1 MPKSQ
6 LPPLSAA
13 RTSRSSSLTA
23 RVFLGTALIVAVV
36 IAAAFAITS
45 ASVRRAS
52 DTSARRSLEQSADL
66 VAQFLAGRSRSLAGG
81 ARVFVQGPY
90 FRSLVAERRRDDIID
105 QSIEASE
112 QLGADWV
119 FITDATG
126 MLLAKSDEPGASGK
140 LMGNVPLVAG
150 AMRGLVT
157 SGFGVTRDSLL
168 FQAIAV
174 PIVTPGAAPIG
185 VLVATKLVDSLLVR
199 DVKTTTSSDLV
210 FYVRDPG
217 GRRTV
222 SLSTLGRAPQVSR
235 AVSTIPDRTDAT
247 IGAAVQ
253 PDIEIEGEHYLA
265 QGSALT
271 TAGGDAVGGFVVL
284 RSREEELTGIASLRR
299 SLAIAG
305 VLGLLLAWL
314 AAFIAAQRIAAPVR
328 TLASAVRRAADGA
341 YVAASD
347 DAFVAKG
354 AGLELEELGAAFSW
368 LLADLRDKQQ
378 LTGLAPL
385 PPAAAETPEVPAGPG
400 RGGARQIVGAS
411 SPRARLAA
419 RPGFVLEPGAILANR
434 YLIDAVV
441 GSGGLGIVYRARDRV
456 IGEQVAVK
464 VLRPEVLASDDQATV
479 RLADELRMAR
489 RVSHRNVV
497 RMHDIGESDGVMFLT
512 MEYVDG
518 ASLATI
524 IETRGA
530 LPPGAVIPI
539 ARQLLRALAVMHAE
553 GVVHGDLKPAN
564 LLLDPSGVLKLT
576 DFGIARVV
584 RSASRENAA
593 PSENPKR
600 ETVTRLAGAVVGTP
614 EYMAPEQLIGAAPTV
629 ASDIY
634 AAGVVLHECLTG
646 ATPFD
651 AETRVTFIAHKLD
664 SPPAT
669 TARLTPVM
677 LTPSSA
683 LEAVIAR
690 MMAPA
695 PDARPA
701 SAARLFEEFAA
712 LS

>member
-1 MPKSQ
+1 MPQ
-6 LPPLSAA
+6 LRPLSASRA
-13 RTSRSSSLTA
+13 SRSSSLTA

-119 FITDATG
+119 FITDASGT
-126 MLLAKSDEPGASGK
+126 LLAKSDEPGASGIA
-140 LMGNVPLVAG
+140 MGTVPLVAG

-157 SGFGVTRDSLL
+157 SGFGVSRDSLL

-185 VLVATKLVDSLLVR
+185 VLVATKLVDSMLVR
-199 DVKTTTSSDLV
+199 DVKATTSSDLL
-210 FYVRDPG
+210 FYVVHAA

-222 SLSTLGRAPQVSR
+222 SLSTLGRTPQVIN
-235 AVSTIPDRTDAT
+235 AVSAISDRTDT
-247 IGAAVQ
+247 GAALQ
-253 PDIEIEGEHYLA
+253 PDIVIAGEHYLA

-284 RSREEELTGIASLRR
+284 RSRDEELTGIASLRR
-299 SLAIAG
+299 SLALAG
-305 VLGLLLAWL
+305 ILGLLLAWL
-314 AAFIAAQRIAAPVR
+314 AAFIAARRIAAPVR

-341 YVAASD
+341 YVAESD
-347 DAFVAKG
+347 DAFVARG
-354 AGLELEELGAAFSW
+354 AGREMEDLGAAFGW

-378 LTGLAPL
+378 LTGLSPLAPTA
-385 PPAAAETPEVPAGPG
+385 PDIPDVQPGPS
-400 RGGARQIVGAS
+400 RGGLRQVVGAA
-411 SPRARLAA
+411 SPRARFAA
-419 RPGFVLEPGAILANR
+419 RPGFALEPGTILANR
-434 YLIDAVV
+434 YLIEVVV

-456 IGEQVAVK
+456 IGEQVALK
-464 VLRPEVLASDDQATV
+464 VLRPEVLASDDQAAA
-479 RLADELRMAR
+479 RLADELRVAR
-489 RVSHRNVV
+489 RISHRNVV

-530 LPPGAVIPI
+530 LPPSAVIPI

-584 RSASRENAA
+584 RLASRERS
-593 PSENPKR
+593 PGESFGR
-600 ETVTRLAGAVVGTP
+600 EPVARLAGAVVGTP
-614 EYMAPEQLIGAAPTV
+614 EYMAPEQLIGAAASV

-651 AETRVTFIAHKLD
+651 AETRLTFIAHKLD
-664 SPPAT
+664 AAPVGVRS
-669 TARLTPVM
+669 TPVM

-690 MMAPA
+690 MMAPV

-701 SAARLFEEFAA
+701 SAALLFEEFAA
-712 LS
+712 LA

>member
-1 MPKSQ
+1 MPQ
-6 LPPLSAA
+6 LRPLSASRA
-13 RTSRSSSLTA
+13 SRSSSLTA

-119 FITDATG
+119 FITDASGT
-126 MLLAKSDEPGASGK
+126 LLAKSDEPGASGIA
-140 LMGNVPLVAG
+140 MGTVPLVAG

-157 SGFGVTRDSLL
+157 SGFGVSRDSLL

-185 VLVATKLVDSLLVR
+185 VLVATKLVDSMLVR
-199 DVKTTTSSDLV
+199 DVKATTSSDLL
-210 FYVRDPG
+210 FYVVHAA

-222 SLSTLGRAPQVSR
+222 SLSTLGRTPQVIN
-235 AVSTIPDRTDAT
+235 AVSAISDRTDT
-247 IGAAVQ
+247 GAALQ
-253 PDIEIEGEHYLA
+253 PDIVIAGEHYLA

-284 RSREEELTGIASLRR
+284 RSRDEELTGIASLRR
-299 SLAIAG
+299 SLALAG
-305 VLGLLLAWL
+305 ILGLLLAWL
-314 AAFIAAQRIAAPVR
+314 AAFIAARRIAAPVR

-341 YVAASD
+341 YVAESD
-347 DAFVAKG
+347 DAFVARG
-354 AGLELEELGAAFSW
+354 AGREMEDLGAAFGW

-378 LTGLAPL
+378 LTGLSPLAPTA
-385 PPAAAETPEVPAGPG
+385 PDIPDVQPGPS
-400 RGGARQIVGAS
+400 RGGLRQVVGAA
-411 SPRARLAA
+411 SPRARFAA
-419 RPGFVLEPGAILANR
+419 RPGFALEPGTILANR
-434 YLIDAVV
+434 YLIEVVV

-456 IGEQVAVK
+456 IGEQVALK
-464 VLRPEVLASDDQATV
+464 VLRPEVLASDDQAAA
-479 RLADELRMAR
+479 RLADELRVAR
-489 RVSHRNVV
+489 RISHRNVV

-530 LPPGAVIPI
+530 LPPSAVIPI

-584 RSASRENAA
+584 RLASRERS
-593 PSENPKR
+593 PGESSRR
-600 ETVTRLAGAVVGTP
+600 EPVARLAGAVVGTP
-614 EYMAPEQLIGAAPTV
+614 EYMAPEQLIGAAASV

-651 AETRVTFIAHKLD
+651 AETRLTFIAHKLD
-664 SPPAT
+664 AAPVGVRS
-669 TARLTPVM
+669 TPVM

-690 MMAPA
+690 MMAPV

-701 SAARLFEEFAA
+701 SAALLFEEFAA
-712 LS
+712 LA